1 MDELA
6 NSGVKYN
13 PDDVVMV
20 TKTPDGKIMWLENGN
35 SSSGLQHINDGHAAD
50 FANRGVNDI
59 PGFLNKTLQET
70 PVKTGMT
77 NSGPFAEYLI
87 DGKMYKVGYGTNG
100 YIVSFY
106 PIK

>member
-1 MDELA
+1 
-6 NSGVKYN
+6 
-13 PDDVVMV
+13 MV
-20 TKTPDGKIMWLENGN
+20 TKTPEGQLLWLEKGN
-35 SSSGLQHINDGHAAD
+35 SSSGLQHIVDGHAAD
-50 FANRGVNDI
+50 FTNRGINDI
-59 PGFLNKTLQET
+59 PSFLNRTLQEV

-77 NSGPFAEYLI
+77 NAGLYADYLI